1 MGIQTTPHQR
11 RAFYER
17 HQRGEAYTEI
27 ANAYGVSRECVRYWC
42 RRQRQGKGYESHY
55 PREARG
61 LLSNFDSKV
70 RYCVLRLRL
79 EHSRWGPNRIR
90 AKLKKRP
97 SLRGLKLP
105 SEASIG
111 RYLHQ
116 WRRFRRK
123 PKKTPIRQRSQ
134 APTAVH
140 QRWQVD
146 FKVGIRL
153 QNGLRVNLHSV
164 RDPVGAA
171 YIGDFVFATGKR
183 QRRVKLEEVRAVLR
197 ICFARWETLPDEV
210 QTDGEPVLVSPHQD
224 SFPSVFTLWLKGL
237 GIEHLVIQ
245 NVTSNAEVER
255 CHRTINDYAV
265 VGNEDKPPQGLQ
277 HILDQSTHE
286 LNFELPSRAKDCAGR
301 PPIVAHPELLQ
312 PRRPFQPEQE
322 LALFD
327 LKRVDAYLAT
337 FTWKRM
343 VDKNGLVSLGGKQR
357 RYSVGRSYAGR
368 EVSVRFDPT
377 DRHFVFS
384 EANASEKVIKRLPAK
399 GLDIG
404 DLTGLDAWPTGL
416 GSQQLPLPLFSTGGV
431 SC

>member
-1 MGIQTTPHQR
+1 MSVRTTSDQR
-11 RAFYER
+11 RKFYEL
-17 HQRGEAYTEI
+17 HQDGATYEKI
-27 ANAYGVSRECVRYWC
+27 ADRFGVSKWRVRYWC
-42 RRQRQGKGYESHY
+42 RRQRDGKGCETHY
-55 PREARG
+55 HREPRG

-79 EHSRWGPNRIR
+79 EHPRWGPNRIR

-105 SEASIG
+105 SEACIG

-123 PKKTPIRQRSQ
+123 PKKKPIRRRSQ
-134 APTAVH
+134 PPTAVH

-153 QNGLRVNLHSV
+153 ESGLRVNLHTV

-183 QRRVKLEEVRAVLR
+183 QRRVKMEEVRAVLR
-197 ICFARWETLPDEV
+197 MCFARWGTLPDEI
-210 QTDGEPVLVSPHQD
+210 QTDGEPVLVNPHQD

-265 VGNEDKPPQGLQ
+265 IGNEDKTLEELQ

-286 LNFELPSRAKDCAGR
+286 LNFELSSRAKDCAGR

-327 LKRVDAYLAT
+327 RKRVDAYLTT
-337 FTWKRM
+337 FTWRRV
-343 VDKNGLVSLGGKQR
+343 VDKNGRVSLGGKRR

-368 EVSVRFDPT
+368 EVTVRFDPT

-384 EANASEKVIKRLPAK
+384 EAKASEKTIRRLPAK
-399 GLDIG
+399 GLNVG
-404 DLTGLDAWPTGL
+404 DLTGLETWPTGL
-416 GSQQLPLPLFSTGGV
+416 GPQQLPLPLFSTEGV
-431 SC
+431 NC

>member
-1 MGIQTTPHQR
+1 MTIRTTPHQR
-11 RAFYER
+11 REFYER
-17 HQRGEAYTEI
+17 HRDGETYQAI
-27 ANAYGVSRECVRYWC
+27 ADSEGASKWTVRYWC
-42 RRQRQGKGYESHY
+42 RRQRDGQGCKTHY
-55 PREARG
+55 PRSSRG
-61 LLSNFDSKV
+61 VLSNFDPKV

-79 EHSRWGPNRIR
+79 EHPRWGPNRIR

-97 SLRGLKLP
+97 SLQGLKLP

-123 PKKTPIRQRSQ
+123 PKKKPIRQRSQ
-134 APTAVH
+134 PPTEIH
-140 QRWQVD
+140 RRWQID

-153 QNGLRVNLHSV
+153 TNGLRVNLHTV
-164 RDPVGAA
+164 REPVGAA
-171 YIGDFVFATGKR
+171 YLGDFVFATGKR
-183 QRRVKLEEVRAVLR
+183 QRRVKMEQVRAVLR
-197 ICFARWETLPDEV
+197 LCFARWGTLPDEI
-210 QTDGEPVLVSPHQD
+210 QTDGEIVLVNPHRD

-265 VGNEDKPPQGLQ
+265 IGNEDKSVGQLQ
-277 HILDQSTHE
+277 NILDQSTHE

-312 PRRPFQPEQE
+312 PRRPFRPELE

-327 LKRVDAYLAT
+327 LARVDAYLAT
-337 FTWKRM
+337 FTWTRY
-343 VDKNGLVSLGGKQR
+343 VDKNGRVSLGGKQR
-357 RYSVGRSYAGR
+357 RYSVGRNYAGQ
-368 EVSVRFDPT
+368 EIIVRFDPQ

-384 EANASEKVIKRLPAK
+384 EANGSKKTIKRLPAK
-399 GLDIG
+399 GLDVG
-404 DLTGLDAWPTGL
+404 DLTGLETWPTGL
-416 GSQQLPLPLFSTGGV
+416 GPQQLSLPLFSTG
-431 SC
+431 

>member
-1 MGIQTTPHQR
+1 MSVRTTSDQR
-11 RAFYER
+11 RKFYEL
-17 HQRGEAYTEI
+17 HQDGATYEKI
-27 ANAYGVSRECVRYWC
+27 ADRFGVSKWRVRYWC
-42 RRQRQGKGYESHY
+42 RRQRDGKGCETHY
-55 PREARG
+55 HREPRG

-79 EHSRWGPNRIR
+79 EHPRWGPNRIR

-105 SEASIG
+105 SEACIG

-123 PKKTPIRQRSQ
+123 PKKKPIRRRSQ
-134 APTAVH
+134 PPTAVH

-153 QNGLRVNLHSV
+153 ESGLRVNLHTV

-183 QRRVKLEEVRAVLR
+183 QRRVKMEEVRAVLR
-197 ICFARWETLPDEV
+197 MCFARWGTLPDEI
-210 QTDGEPVLVSPHQD
+210 QTDGEPVLVNPHQD

-265 VGNEDKPPQGLQ
+265 IGNEDKTLEELQ

-286 LNFELPSRAKDCAGR
+286 LNFELSSRAKDCAGR

-327 LKRVDAYLAT
+327 RKRVDAYLTT
-337 FTWKRM
+337 FTWRRI
-343 VDKNGLVSLGGKQR
+343 VDKNGRVSLGGKRR

-368 EVSVRFDPT
+368 EVTVRFDPT

-384 EANASEKVIKRLPAK
+384 EAKASEKTIRRLPPK
-399 GLDIG
+399 GLNVG
-404 DLTGLDAWPTGL
+404 DLTGLETWPTGL
-416 GSQQLPLPLFSTGGV
+416 GPQQLPLPLFSTEGV
-431 SC
+431 NC

>member
-1 MGIQTTPHQR
+1 MSVRTTSDQR
-11 RAFYER
+11 RKFYEL
-17 HQRGEAYTEI
+17 QNGATYEKI
-27 ANAYGVSRECVRYWC
+27 ADRFGVSKWCVRYWC
-42 RRQRQGKGYESHY
+42 RRQRDGKGCETHY
-55 PREARG
+55 HREPQG
-61 LLSNFDSKV
+61 LLSNFDPKV

-79 EHSRWGPNRIR
+79 EHPRWGPNRIR

-123 PKKTPIRQRSQ
+123 PKKKPIRRRSQ
-134 APTAVH
+134 PPTAVH

-153 QNGLRVNLHSV
+153 ENGLRVNLHTV

-183 QRRVKLEEVRAVLR
+183 QRRVKMEEVRAVLR
-197 ICFARWETLPDEV
+197 MCFVRWGTLPGEI
-210 QTDGEPVLVSPHQD
+210 QTDGEPVLVNPHRD
-224 SFPSVFTLWLKGL
+224 PFPSVFTLWLKGL
-237 GIEHLVIQ
+237 GIDHLVIH

-255 CHRTINDYAV
+255 CHRTVNDYAV
-265 VGNEDKPPQGLQ
+265 IGHEDKTPEELQ
-277 HILDQSTHE
+277 RILDYSTYE
-286 LNFELPSRAKDCAGR
+286 LNFELPSRAKGCAGR
-301 PPIVAHPELLQ
+301 SPIVAHPELLQ
-312 PRRPFQPEQE
+312 PRRPFRPEQE

-337 FTWKRM
+337 FTWRRIA
-343 VDKNGLVSLGGKQR
+343 DKNGRVSLGGRQC
-357 RYSVGRSYAGR
+357 RYSVGRTYAGR
-368 EVSVRFDPT
+368 EIAVRFDPT

-384 EANASEKVIKRLPAK
+384 EVTSGNTIRRLPAK
-399 GLDIG
+399 GLDAS
-404 DLTGLDAWPTGL
+404 DLTGLETWPTGL
-416 GSQQLPLPLFSTGGV
+416 GPQQLPLPLFLAEGV
-431 SC
+431 DC